1 MDIDKISNTWY
12 NRFREGVVSAF
23 GVASQHPGLSVWLA
37 LICETHV
44 CGQPTWSLFLYSV
57 PSAVVPCLDFL
68 LFGGTKMEFFG
79 LALFSSLTGGALLA
93 VAAVIFLVGLALTIK
108 GGDWFVDSASWFAE
122 ATGIPKFVVGA
133 TVVSFATTLPELLVS
148 VRAAMNGSAQL
159 AIGNAVGSVTAN
171 TTLIMGVSLVAM
183 AGVIS
188 RRDFSLKGGL
198 LIAAIVGLTVLSL
211 SGVLPVWSAFI
222 LWTIF
227 IIFMISNLIEGKKG
241 AATDKV
247 DTFEKKEIP
256 SKIFFFILGT
266 ASIVFG
272 AEFLVSSGK
281 TIASGIG
288 ISETIIG
295 FTVIALG
302 TSLPELV
309 TTLTAI
315 RKKENS
321 LSVGNIIGANII
333 DTTLILPLCAV
344 INGQPLPVD
353 RVNLVFDFPV
363 CIAACAVAI
372 VPTIIQGR
380 FKKWQGYTLLSIYA
394 LYMLFLVLNEVG
406 VVALG

>member
-1 MDIDKISNTWY
+1 
-12 NRFREGVVSAF
+12 
-23 GVASQHPGLSVWLA
+23 
-37 LICETHV
+37 
-44 CGQPTWSLFLYSV
+44 
-57 PSAVVPCLDFL
+57 
-68 LFGGTKMEFFG
+68 MEFFG
-79 LALFSSLTGGALLA
+79 FTFFGSLTGGGLLA
-93 VAAVIFLVGLALTIK
+93 VAAVIFVVGLVFVIK

-159 AIGNAVGSVTAN
+159 AIGNAIGSVTAN
-171 TTLIMGVSLVAM
+171 TTLIMGVSLVFM
-183 AGVIS
+183 AGIIN
-188 RRDFSLKGGL
+188 RKEFALKGGL
-198 LIAAIVGLTVLSL
+198 LLAAIVGLTVLSL
-211 SGVLPVWSAFI
+211 SGALPVWSAFI
-222 LWTIF
+222 LWAIF
-227 IIFMISNLIEGKKG
+227 ITFMVSNLLEGKKN
-241 AATDKV
+241 AATEKTGSYD
-247 DTFEKKEIP
+247 KKEVP
-256 SKIFFFILGT
+256 SKVLFFVLGT
-266 ASIVFG
+266 AAIVFG

-344 INGQPLPVD
+344 INGRPLPVD
-353 RVNLVFDFPV
+353 RINLVFDFPV

-372 VPTIIQGR
+372 VPTIFQGK

-394 LYMLFLVLNEVG
+394 LYMLFLVLNETG
-406 VVALG
+406 VVNLG

>member
-1 MDIDKISNTWY
+1 
-12 NRFREGVVSAF
+12 
-23 GVASQHPGLSVWLA
+23 
-37 LICETHV
+37 
-44 CGQPTWSLFLYSV
+44 
-57 PSAVVPCLDFL
+57 
-68 LFGGTKMEFFG
+68 MEFFG
-79 LALFSSLTGGALLA
+79 FTLFGSLTGGGLMA
-93 VAAVIFLVGLALTIK
+93 VAAGFFLVGLVLIIK
-108 GGDWFVDSASWFAE
+108 GGDWFVDSAAWFAE

-188 RRDFSLKGGL
+188 RKSFALKGGL
-198 LIAAIVGLTVLSL
+198 LLAAIVGLTVLSL
-211 SGVLPVWSAFI
+211 SGLLPVWSAFV
-222 LWTIF
+222 LWAIF
-227 IIFMISNLIEGKKG
+227 LVFMVSNLLEGKKG
-241 AATDKV
+241 AANEPTV
-247 DTFEKKEIP
+247 AYEKKEIP
-256 SKIFFFILGT
+256 AKILFFVLGT

-272 AEFLVSSGK
+272 AEFLVSSAQ
-281 TIASGIG
+281 TIARGFN

-344 INGQPLPVD
+344 INGKPLPVD
-353 RVNLVFDFPV
+353 KINLVFDFPV
-363 CIAACAVAI
+363 CIAACAVAV
-372 VPTIIQGR
+372 VPTVIQGK
-380 FKKWQGYTLLSIYA
+380 FKKWQGYALLAIYA
-394 LYMLFLVLNEVG
+394 LYMLLLVLNETG

>member
-1 MDIDKISNTWY
+1 
-12 NRFREGVVSAF
+12 
-23 GVASQHPGLSVWLA
+23 
-37 LICETHV
+37 
-44 CGQPTWSLFLYSV
+44 
-57 PSAVVPCLDFL
+57 
-68 LFGGTKMEFFG
+68 MEFFG
-79 LALFSSLTGGALLA
+79 FSFFGSLSNGALLA
-93 VAAVIFLVGLALTIK
+93 VAAAIFFVGLALTIK

-159 AIGNAVGSVTAN
+159 AIGNAIGSVTAN

-183 AGVIS
+183 AGIVGRKS
-188 RRDFSLKGGL
+188 FSLKGGL
-198 LIAAIVGLTVLSL
+198 LLVAIIGLTVISM
-211 SGVLPVWSAFI
+211 GKQLPTWSAFV
-222 LWTIF
+222 LWAIF
-227 IIFMISNLIEGKKG
+227 LIFMVSNLIEGKKG
-241 AATDKV
+241 SENEIRISY
-247 DTFEKKEIP
+247 EKKDIP
-256 SKIFFFILGT
+256 LKILWFIIGT

-302 TSLPELV
+302 TSLPEFV

-315 RKKENS
+315 RKKESS
-321 LSVGNIIGANII
+321 LSVGNIVGANII

-344 INGQPLPVD
+344 INGKPLPVE
-353 RVNLVFDFPV
+353 RINLVFDFPV

-372 VPTIIQGR
+372 VPTIIMGK
-380 FKKWQGYTLLSIYA
+380 FKKWQGVALLSIYA
-394 LYMLFLVLNEVG
+394 VYMLLLVLNETG
-406 VVALG
+406 AIAL

>member
-1 MDIDKISNTWY
+1 
-12 NRFREGVVSAF
+12 
-23 GVASQHPGLSVWLA
+23 
-37 LICETHV
+37 
-44 CGQPTWSLFLYSV
+44 
-57 PSAVVPCLDFL
+57 
-68 LFGGTKMEFFG
+68 MEFFG
-79 LALFSSLTGGALLA
+79 VQIFGNLSGGSLLA
-93 VAAVIFLVGLALTIK
+93 VAAVIFIGGLFLTIK

-188 RRDFSLKGGL
+188 RKSFSLKGGL
-198 LIAAIVGLTVLSL
+198 LLAAIVGLTVLSL
-211 SGVLPVWSAFI
+211 GGLLPVWSAYI
-222 LWTIF
+222 LWAIF
-227 IIFMISNLIEGKKG
+227 LVFMISNLVDGKKS
-241 AATDKV
+241 AANDSI
-247 DTFEKKEIP
+247 DSYEKREIP
-256 SKIFFFILGT
+256 SKVFFFVLGT

-344 INGQPLPVD
+344 INGKALPVE
-353 RVNLVFDFPV
+353 RVNLTFDFPV
-363 CIAACAVAI
+363 CILACAIAI

-380 FKKWQGYTLLSIYA
+380 FKKWQGFALLTVYA
-394 LYMLFLVLNEVG
+394 LYMLLLVLNEVG
-406 VVALG
+406 VVAL

>member
-1 MDIDKISNTWY
+1 
-12 NRFREGVVSAF
+12 
-23 GVASQHPGLSVWLA
+23 
-37 LICETHV
+37 
-44 CGQPTWSLFLYSV
+44 
-57 PSAVVPCLDFL
+57 
-68 LFGGTKMEFFG
+68 MEFFG
-79 LALFSSLTGGALLA
+79 FTLFGSLTGGALLA
-93 VAAVIFLVGLALTIK
+93 IAAGIFIVGLILIIK

-188 RRDFSLKGGL
+188 RKAFALKGGL
-198 LIAAIVGLTVLSL
+198 LLAAIVGLTALSL
-211 SGVLPVWSAFI
+211 GNVLPVWSAYI
-222 LWTIF
+222 LWAIF
-227 IIFMISNLIEGKKG
+227 LVFMVSNLIEGKKS
-241 AATDKV
+241 AAAEKS
-247 DTFEKKEIP
+247 DTYSKKDVP
-256 SKIFFFILGT
+256 AKILFFVLGT

-272 AEFLVSSGK
+272 AEFLVSSAK
-281 TIASGIG
+281 TIATGIG

-353 RVNLVFDFPV
+353 RINLVFDFPV
-363 CIAACAVAI
+363 CIAACAVAVI
-372 VPTIIQGR
+372 PTVIHGR
-380 FKKWQGYTLLSIYA
+380 FKKWQGYALLTVYA
-394 LYMLFLVLNEVG
+394 LYMLFLILNETG

>member
-1 MDIDKISNTWY
+1 
-12 NRFREGVVSAF
+12 
-23 GVASQHPGLSVWLA
+23 
-37 LICETHV
+37 
-44 CGQPTWSLFLYSV
+44 
-57 PSAVVPCLDFL
+57 
-68 LFGGTKMEFFG
+68 MEFFG
-79 LALFSSLTGGALLA
+79 FTLFGSLSGGGLMA
-93 VAAVIFLVGLALTIK
+93 VAAGLFIVGLVLIIK
-108 GGDWFVDSASWFAE
+108 GGDWFVDSAAWFAE

-183 AGVIS
+183 AGLVN
-188 RRDFSLKGGL
+188 RKEFAFKGGL
-198 LIAAIVGLTVLSL
+198 FLASTVGLTVLSL

-222 LWTIF
+222 LWAIF
-227 IIFMISNLIEGKKG
+227 LAFMISNVMEGKKN
-241 AATDKV
+241 ATIESNESFD
-247 DTFEKKEIP
+247 KKEVP
-256 SKIFFFILGT
+256 SKILWFVIGT

-281 TIASGIG
+281 TLASGIG

-315 RKKENS
+315 RKKESS

-344 INGQPLPVD
+344 INGQALPVD

-363 CIAACAVAI
+363 CIAACAVAV
-372 VPTIIQGR
+372 VPTIIQGK
-380 FKKWQGYTLLSIYA
+380 FKKWQGFALLAIYA
-394 LYMLFLVLNEVG
+394 FYMLFLVLNEVG

>member
-1 MDIDKISNTWY
+1 
-12 NRFREGVVSAF
+12 
-23 GVASQHPGLSVWLA
+23 
-37 LICETHV
+37 
-44 CGQPTWSLFLYSV
+44 
-57 PSAVVPCLDFL
+57 
-68 LFGGTKMEFFG
+68 MEFFG
-79 LALFSSLTGGALLA
+79 FTLFGSLSGGTLLT
-93 VAAVIFLVGLALTIK
+93 VAAGLFVIGLILIIK

-183 AGVIS
+183 AGVVN
-188 RRDFSLKGGL
+188 RKNFALRGGL
-198 LIAAIVGLTVLSL
+198 LLAAIVGLTVLSL
-211 SGVLPVWSAFI
+211 SGALPVWSAYI
-222 LWTIF
+222 LWAIF
-227 IIFMISNLIEGKKG
+227 LIFMVSNLIEGKK
-241 AATDKV
+241 AAAADEI
-247 DTFEKKEIP
+247 DSYERKEIP
-256 SKIFFFILGT
+256 GKILFFVIGT
-266 ASIVFG
+266 AAIVFG

-333 DTTLILPLCAV
+333 DSTLILPLCAV
-344 INGQPLPVD
+344 INGQALPVE

-372 VPTIIQGR
+372 VPTVIQGK
-380 FKKWQGYTLLSIYA
+380 FKKWQGCALLAIYA
-394 LYMLFLVLNEVG
+394 LYMLLLILNETG
-406 VVALG
+406 AVVLG

>member
-1 MDIDKISNTWY
+1 
-12 NRFREGVVSAF
+12 
-23 GVASQHPGLSVWLA
+23 
-37 LICETHV
+37 
-44 CGQPTWSLFLYSV
+44 
-57 PSAVVPCLDFL
+57 
-68 LFGGTKMEFFG
+68 MEFFG
-79 LALFSSLTGGALLA
+79 FTLFAGLTGGTLLL
-93 VAAVIFLVGLALTIK
+93 VAAAIFVVGLILTIK

-171 TTLIMGVSLVAM
+171 TTLIMGLSLVAM
-183 AGVIS
+183 AAAINRKS
-188 RRDFSLKGGL
+188 FSLKGGL
-198 LIAAIVGLTVLSL
+198 LLAATVGLAVLSL
-211 SGVLPVWSAFI
+211 NMSLPTWSAYV
-222 LWTIF
+222 LWSIF
-227 IIFMISNLIEGKKG
+227 LIFMISNLIEGKKG
-241 AATDKV
+241 SATEEKETYD
-247 DTFEKKEIP
+247 KKEIP
-256 SKIFFFILGT
+256 SRILFFIIGT

-281 TIASGIG
+281 TIATGIG
-288 ISETIIG
+288 ISESIIG

-315 RKKENS
+315 RKKESS

-344 INGQPLPVD
+344 INKSPLPVEKI
-353 RVNLVFDFPV
+353 NLVFDFPV

-372 VPTIIQGR
+372 VPTIIQGK
-380 FKKWQGYTLLSIYA
+380 FKKWQGYALLTIYV
-394 LYMLFLVLNEVG
+394 LYMLLLILNETG
-406 VVALG
+406 AVALV

>member
-1 MDIDKISNTWY
+1 
-12 NRFREGVVSAF
+12 
-23 GVASQHPGLSVWLA
+23 
-37 LICETHV
+37 
-44 CGQPTWSLFLYSV
+44 
-57 PSAVVPCLDFL
+57 
-68 LFGGTKMEFFG
+68 MEFFG
-79 LALFSSLTGGALLA
+79 FTLFGSLADGALLA
-93 VAAVIFLVGLALTIK
+93 VAAGIFIVGLMLTIK

-159 AIGNAVGSVTAN
+159 AIGNAIGSVTAN
-171 TTLIMGVSLVAM
+171 TTLIMGVSLVFM

-188 RRDFSLKGGL
+188 RKSFSLKGGL
-198 LIAAIVGLTVLSL
+198 LLAAIVGLTLISL
-211 SGVLPVWSAFI
+211 GGALPVWSAFV
-222 LWTIF
+222 LWAIF
-227 IIFMISNLIEGKKG
+227 LVFMTSNVIEGKKNAG
-241 AATDKV
+241 LEKGEDV
-247 DTFEKKEIP
+247 YEKKDIP
-256 SKIFFFILGT
+256 GKVLFFLIGT
-266 ASIVFG
+266 AAIVFG

-315 RKKENS
+315 KKKQNS

-344 INGQPLPVD
+344 INGTPLPVEKI
-353 RVNLVFDFPV
+353 NLVFDFPI

-372 VPTIIQGR
+372 VPTIFQGK
-380 FKKWQGYTLLSIYA
+380 FKKWQGYALLSIYA
-394 LYMLFLVLNEVG
+394 VYMLLLILNETG
-406 VVALG
+406 VVAIG

>member
-1 MDIDKISNTWY
+1 
-12 NRFREGVVSAF
+12 
-23 GVASQHPGLSVWLA
+23 
-37 LICETHV
+37 
-44 CGQPTWSLFLYSV
+44 
-57 PSAVVPCLDFL
+57 
-68 LFGGTKMEFFG
+68 MEFFG
-79 LALFSSLTGGALLA
+79 FTLFGSWQGGGLLA
-93 VAAVIFLVGLALTIK
+93 VAAGIFIVGLILTIK

-183 AGVIS
+183 AGLVN
-188 RRDFSLKGGL
+188 RKEFAFKGGL
-198 LIAAIVGLTVLSL
+198 FLASTVGLTVLSL
-211 SGVLPVWSAFI
+211 SGWLPTWSAFV
-222 LWTIF
+222 LWAVFLT
-227 IIFMISNLIEGKKG
+227 FMISNVIEGKKG
-241 AATDKV
+241 AATDSL
-247 DTFEKKEIP
+247 DIYEKKEIP
-256 SKIFFFILGT
+256 SQILFFVLGT

-272 AEFLVSSGK
+272 AEFLVSSGV
-281 TIASGIG
+281 TIAKGIG

-344 INGQPLPVD
+344 INGRALPVEKI
-353 RVNLVFDFPV
+353 NLVFDFPV
-363 CIAACAVAI
+363 CIAACSVAI
-372 VPTIIQGR
+372 VPTIFQGK
-380 FKKWQGYTLLSIYA
+380 FKKWQGYALLTIYA
-394 LYMLFLVLNEVG
+394 LYMLFLVLNETG
-406 VVALG
+406 VVKLG

>member
-1 MDIDKISNTWY
+1 
-12 NRFREGVVSAF
+12 
-23 GVASQHPGLSVWLA
+23 
-37 LICETHV
+37 
-44 CGQPTWSLFLYSV
+44 
-57 PSAVVPCLDFL
+57 
-68 LFGGTKMEFFG
+68 MEFFG
-79 LALFSSLTGGALLA
+79 FTLFGSLTGAPLLA
-93 VAAVIFLVGLALTIK
+93 VAAVIFVIGLVLTIK

-133 TVVSFATTLPELLVS
+133 TIVSLATTLPELLVS

-183 AGVIS
+183 AGLVNRKS
-188 RRDFSLKGGL
+188 FAFKGGL
-198 LIAAIVGLTVLSL
+198 FLGSVIALTLLSL
-211 SGVLPVWSAFI
+211 SGVLPTWSVFV
-222 LWTIF
+222 LWSIF
-227 IIFMISNLIEGKKG
+227 VVFMASNVIEGKKS
-241 AATDKV
+241 AAKDEI
-247 DTFEKKEIP
+247 DSFEKKEVP
-256 SKIFFFILGT
+256 SKILFFILGT

-302 TSLPELV
+302 TSLPEFV

-315 RKKENS
+315 RKKESS

-344 INGQPLPVD
+344 INGEALPVE
-353 RVNLVFDFPV
+353 RINLVFDFPV
-363 CIAACAVAI
+363 CIAACAVAV
-372 VPTIIQGR
+372 VPTIIQGK
-380 FKKWQGYTLLSIYA
+380 FKKWQGFALLAIYA
-394 LYMLFLVLNEVG
+394 IYMLLLILNETG
-406 VVALG
+406 AVVLG

>member
-1 MDIDKISNTWY
+1 
-12 NRFREGVVSAF
+12 
-23 GVASQHPGLSVWLA
+23 
-37 LICETHV
+37 
-44 CGQPTWSLFLYSV
+44 
-57 PSAVVPCLDFL
+57 
-68 LFGGTKMEFFG
+68 MEFFG
-79 LALFSSLTGGALLA
+79 FSFFDSLTGGPLIA
-93 VAAVIFLVGLALTIK
+93 VAAVLFVVGLVLTIK

-133 TVVSFATTLPELLVS
+133 TIVSFATTLPELLVS

-183 AGVIS
+183 AGVINRKS
-188 RRDFSLKGGL
+188 FSLKGSL
-198 LIAAIVGLTVLSL
+198 LLAAIIGLTVLSL
-211 SGVLPVWSAFI
+211 NNSLPTWSAYV
-222 LWTIF
+222 LWAIF
-227 IIFMISNLIEGKKG
+227 LVFMISNLIEGKKG
-241 AATDKV
+241 AEGDEIDAH
-247 DTFEKKEIP
+247 EKKEIP
-256 SKIFFFILGT
+256 SKVLFFIIGT

-281 TIASGIG
+281 TIATEIG

-315 RKKENS
+315 RKKESS

-344 INGQPLPVD
+344 INGKALPVE

-380 FKKWQGYTLLSIYA
+380 FKKWQGVALLSIYGI
-394 LYMLFLVLNEVG
+394 YMLMLVLNETG
-406 VVALG
+406 VVTIG

>member
-1 MDIDKISNTWY
+1 
-12 NRFREGVVSAF
+12 
-23 GVASQHPGLSVWLA
+23 
-37 LICETHV
+37 
-44 CGQPTWSLFLYSV
+44 
-57 PSAVVPCLDFL
+57 
-68 LFGGTKMEFFG
+68 MEFFG
-79 LALFSSLTGGALLA
+79 FTLFGSLSGGALLA
-93 VAAVIFLVGLALTIK
+93 IAAGLFVVGLLLIIK

-188 RRDFSLKGGL
+188 RKEISLKGGL
-198 LIAAIVGLTVLSL
+198 FIAAVIGLTALSL
-211 SGVLPVWSAFI
+211 SGSLPVWSAYI
-222 LWTIF
+222 LWAIF
-227 IIFMISNLIEGKKG
+227 LVFIASNLIEGKKS
-241 AATDKV
+241 AKV
-247 DTFEKKEIP
+247 ENSDSYEKKEIP
-256 SKIFFFILGT
+256 SKILFFVIGT
-266 ASIVFG
+266 AAIVFG

-281 TIASGIG
+281 TIATGIG
-288 ISETIIG
+288 INEAIIG

-302 TSLPELV
+302 TSLPEFV

-344 INGQPLPVD
+344 INGKPLPVEKI
-353 RVNLVFDFPV
+353 NLVFDFPV
-363 CIAACAVAI
+363 CIAACAVAV
-372 VPTIIQGR
+372 VPTIIQGK
-380 FKKWQGYTLLSIYA
+380 FKKWQGIALLGIYA
-394 LYMLFLVLNEVG
+394 LYMLFLVFNEVG
-406 VVALG
+406 IVALG

>member
-1 MDIDKISNTWY
+1 
-12 NRFREGVVSAF
+12 
-23 GVASQHPGLSVWLA
+23 
-37 LICETHV
+37 
-44 CGQPTWSLFLYSV
+44 
-57 PSAVVPCLDFL
+57 
-68 LFGGTKMEFFG
+68 MEFFG
-79 LALFSSLTGGALLA
+79 FTLFGSLSGGGLMA
-93 VAAVIFLVGLALTIK
+93 VAAGLFIVGLVLIIK
-108 GGDWFVDSASWFAE
+108 GGDWFVDSAAWFAE

-183 AGVIS
+183 AGLVN
-188 RRDFSLKGGL
+188 RKEFAFKGGL
-198 LIAAIVGLTVLSL
+198 FLASVVGLTVLSL

-222 LWTIF
+222 LWAIF
-227 IIFMISNLIEGKKG
+227 LTFMISNVMEGKKNMG
-241 AATDKV
+241 STKAEIGETKNQ
-247 DTFEKKEIP
+247 TFDKKEVP
-256 SKIFFFILGT
+256 SKILWFVLGT
-266 ASIVFG
+266 AAIVFG

-281 TIASGIG
+281 TLASGIG

-315 RKKENS
+315 RKKESS

-344 INGQPLPVD
+344 INGKALPVD

-363 CIAACAVAI
+363 CIAACAVAV
-372 VPTIIQGR
+372 VPTIIQGK
-380 FKKWQGYTLLSIYA
+380 FKKWQGFALLAIYA
-394 LYMLFLVLNEVG
+394 FYMLFLVLNEVG

>member
-1 MDIDKISNTWY
+1 M
-12 NRFREGVVSAF
+12 
-23 GVASQHPGLSVWLA
+23 
-37 LICETHV
+37 
-44 CGQPTWSLFLYSV
+44 
-57 PSAVVPCLDFL
+57 
-68 LFGGTKMEFFG
+68 
-79 LALFSSLTGGALLA
+79 A
-93 VAAVIFLVGLALTIK
+93 VAAGIFIVGLILTIK

-133 TVVSFATTLPELLVS
+133 TVVSFATTLPEMLVS

-159 AIGNAVGSVTAN
+159 AIGNAIGSVTAN
-171 TTLIMGVSLVAM
+171 TTLIMGVSLVAI

-188 RRDFSLKGGL
+188 RKEIAFKGGL
-198 LIAAIVGLTVLSL
+198 LIAAIVGLTILSL
-211 SGVLPVWSAFI
+211 SGALPVWSAFI
-222 LWTIF
+222 LWAIF
-227 IIFMISNLIEGKKG
+227 LAFMISNLIEGKKG
-241 AATDKV
+241 ASAEKPES
-247 DTFEKKEIP
+247 FEKKEVP
-256 SKIFFFILGT
+256 AKILMFVLGT

-281 TIASGIG
+281 TIAAGIG

-344 INGQPLPVD
+344 INGQPLPVE
-353 RVNLVFDFPV
+353 RINLVFDFPV
-363 CIAACAVAI
+363 CIAACAIAV

-380 FKKWQGYTLLSIYA
+380 FKKWQGYALLTVYA
-394 LYMLFLVLNEVG
+394 LYMLFLVLNETGIVP
-406 VVALG
+406 LG